1 MSFSNINK
9 YQIILASD
17 SPRRKDLLK
26 KSNISFRTISPK
38 VEESFPSNLEESEI
52 SDYLAKLK
60 ADSFKSN
67 LNKNEI
73 VKTADTIV
81 WFKNQYI
88 GKPKSID
95 ETFQILRKMSNNFH
109 TVITSVGITGFNRQ
123 IIFNEKSFV
132 YFRELEDSEIDNYV
146 KNFDTLD
153 KAGGYGI
160 QDWIGFVGVD
170 KIEGSYTNIMGF
182 PLSKFIKKMN
192 EFLKTS

>member
-1 MSFSNINK
+1 MLFSNINK

-26 KSNISFRTISPK
+26 KINISFRTISPQ
-38 VEESFPSNLEESEI
+38 VEESFPSNLKGSEI

-60 ADSFKSN
+60 ADSFKSK

-73 VKTADTIV
+73 VITADTIV
-81 WFKNQYI
+81 WFKNEYI
-88 GKPKSID
+88 GKPKSIN
-95 ETFQILRKMSNNFH
+95 ETIQILKKMSNNFH
-109 TVITSVGITGFNRQ
+109 TVITSVGITGLNRQ

-182 PLSKFIKKMN
+182 PLSKFIKKIN
-192 EFLKTS
+192 EFLKTL

>member
-1 MSFSNINK
+1 MLFSNINK

-26 KSNISFRTISPK
+26 KINISFRTISPQ
-38 VEESFPSNLEESEI
+38 VEESFPSNLKGSEI

-60 ADSFKSN
+60 ADSFKSK

-73 VKTADTIV
+73 VITADTIV
-81 WFKNQYI
+81 WFKNEYI
-88 GKPKSID
+88 GKPKSIN
-95 ETFQILRKMSNNFH
+95 ETIQILKKMSNNFH
-109 TVITSVGITGFNRQ
+109 TVITSVGITGLNRQ

-132 YFRELEDSEIDNYV
+132 YFRELEDSEIYNYV

>member
-1 MSFSNINK
+1 MLFSNINK

-60 ADSFKSN
+60 ADSFKST
-67 LNKNEI
+67 LNINEI
-73 VKTADTIV
+73 VITADTIV

-95 ETFQILRKMSNNFH
+95 ETIQILKKMSNNFH
-109 TVITSVGITGFNRQ
+109 TVITSVGITGLNKQ

-132 YFRELEDSEIDNYV
+132 YFRELEDSEIYNYV

>member
-9 YQIILASD
+9 YKIILASD

-26 KSNISFRTISPK
+26 KINISFRTISPQ
-38 VEESFPSNLEESEI
+38 VEESFPSNLKGCEI

-60 ADSFKSN
+60 ADSFKSK

-73 VKTADTIV
+73 VITADTIV
-81 WFKNQYI
+81 WFKNEYI
-88 GKPKSID
+88 GKPKSIN
-95 ETFQILRKMSNNFH
+95 ETIQILKKMSNNFH
-109 TVITSVGITGFNRQ
+109 TVITSVGITGLNRQ

-132 YFRELEDSEIDNYV
+132 YFRELEDSEIYNYV

-182 PLSKFIKKMN
+182 PLSKFIKKIN
-192 EFLKTS
+192 EFLKTL

>member
-26 KSNISFRTISPK
+26 KSNISFRTISPQ
-38 VEESFPSNLEESEI
+38 VEESFPSNLEGSEI

-60 ADSFKSN
+60 ADSFKST
-67 LNKNEI
+67 LNINEI
-73 VKTADTIV
+73 VITADTIV

-95 ETFQILRKMSNNFH
+95 ETIQILKKMSNNFH
-109 TVITSVGITGFNRQ
+109 TVITSVVITGLNKQ

-132 YFRELEDSEIDNYV
+132 YFRELEDSEIYNYV

>member
-1 MSFSNINK
+1 MLFSNINK

-26 KSNISFRTISPK
+26 KINISFRTISPQ
-38 VEESFPSNLEESEI
+38 VEESFPSNLKGSEI

-60 ADSFKSN
+60 ADSFKSK

-73 VKTADTIV
+73 VITADTIV
-81 WFKNQYI
+81 WFKNEYI

-132 YFRELEDSEIDNYV
+132 YFRELEDSEIYNYV

-182 PLSKFIKKMN
+182 PLSKFIKKIN
-192 EFLKTS
+192 EFLKTL

>member
-26 KSNISFRTISPK
+26 KINISFRTISPQ
-38 VEESFPSNLEESEI
+38 VEESFPSNLKGSEI

-73 VKTADTIV
+73 VITADTIV
-81 WFKNQYI
+81 WFKNEYI

-95 ETFQILRKMSNNFH
+95 ETIQILKKMSNNFH
-109 TVITSVGITGFNRQ
+109 TVITSVGITGLNRQ

-192 EFLKTS
+192 EFLKT

>member
-1 MSFSNINK
+1 MLFSNINK

-17 SPRRKDLLK
+17 SSRRKDLLK
-26 KSNISFRTISPK
+26 KINISFRTISPQ
-38 VEESFPSNLEESEI
+38 VEESFPSNLKGSEI

-60 ADSFKSN
+60 ADSFKSK

-73 VKTADTIV
+73 VITADTIV
-81 WFKNQYI
+81 WFKNEYI
-88 GKPKSID
+88 GKPKSIN
-95 ETFQILRKMSNNFH
+95 ETIQILKKMSNNFH
-109 TVITSVGITGFNRQ
+109 TVITSVGITGLNRQ

-132 YFRELEDSEIDNYV
+132 YFRELEDSEIYNYV
-146 KNFDTLD
+146 KDFDTLD

-182 PLSKFIKKMN
+182 PLSKFIKKIN
-192 EFLKTS
+192 EFLKTL

>member
-1 MSFSNINK
+1 MLFSNINK

-26 KSNISFRTISPK
+26 KINISFRTISPQ
-38 VEESFPSNLEESEI
+38 VEESFPSNLKGSEI

-60 ADSFKSN
+60 ADSFKSK

-73 VKTADTIV
+73 VITADTIV
-81 WFKNQYI
+81 WFKNEYI

-95 ETFQILRKMSNNFH
+95 ETIQILKKMSNNFH
-109 TVITSVGITGFNRQ
+109 SVITSVGITGLNRQ

-132 YFRELEDSEIDNYV
+132 YFRELEDSEIYNYV

-182 PLSKFIKKMN
+182 PLSKFIKKIN
-192 EFLKTS
+192 EFLKTL

>member
-1 MSFSNINK
+1 MLFSNINK

-17 SPRRKDLLK
+17 SSRRKDLLK
-26 KSNISFRTISPK
+26 KINISFRTISPQ
-38 VEESFPSNLEESEI
+38 VEESFPSNLKGSEI

-60 ADSFKSN
+60 ADSFKSK

-73 VKTADTIV
+73 VITADTIV
-81 WFKNQYI
+81 WFKNEYI
-88 GKPKSID
+88 GKPKSIN
-95 ETFQILRKMSNNFH
+95 ETIQILKKMSNNFH
-109 TVITSVGITGFNRQ
+109 TVITSVGITGLNRQ

-132 YFRELEDSEIDNYV
+132 YFRELEDSEIYNYV

-182 PLSKFIKKMN
+182 PLSKFIKKIN
-192 EFLKTS
+192 EFLKTL

>member
-1 MSFSNINK
+1 MLFSNINK

-26 KSNISFRTISPK
+26 KINISFRTISPQ
-38 VEESFPSNLEESEI
+38 VEESFPSNLKGSEI

-60 ADSFKSN
+60 ADSFKSK

-73 VKTADTIV
+73 VITADTIV
-81 WFKNQYI
+81 WFKNEYI

-182 PLSKFIKKMN
+182 PLSKFIKKIN
-192 EFLKTS
+192 EFLKTL

>member
-1 MSFSNINK
+1 MLFSKINK

-17 SPRRKDLLK
+17 SSRRKDLLK
-26 KSNISFRTISPK
+26 KINISFRTISPQ
-38 VEESFPSNLEESEI
+38 VEESFPSNLKGSEI

-60 ADSFKSN
+60 ADSFKSK

-73 VKTADTIV
+73 VITADTIV
-81 WFKNQYI
+81 WFKNEYI
-88 GKPKSID
+88 GKPKSIN
-95 ETFQILRKMSNNFH
+95 ETIQILKKMSNNFH
-109 TVITSVGITGFNRQ
+109 TVITSVGITGLNRQ

-132 YFRELEDSEIDNYV
+132 YFRELEDSEIYNYV

>member
-1 MSFSNINK
+1 MLFSNINK

-26 KSNISFRTISPK
+26 KINISFRTISPQ
-38 VEESFPSNLEESEI
+38 VEESFPSNLKGSEI

-60 ADSFKSN
+60 ADSFKSK

-73 VKTADTIV
+73 VITADTIV
-81 WFKNQYI
+81 WFKNEYI
-88 GKPKSID
+88 GKPKSIN
-95 ETFQILRKMSNNFH
+95 ETIQILKKMSNNFH
-109 TVITSVGITGFNRQ
+109 TVITSVGITGLNRQ

-132 YFRELEDSEIDNYV
+132 YFRELEDSEIYNYV
-146 KNFDTLD
+146 KDFDTLD

-182 PLSKFIKKMN
+182 PLSKFIKKIN
-192 EFLKTS
+192 EFLKTL

>member
-1 MSFSNINK
+1 MLFSNINK

-26 KSNISFRTISPK
+26 KINISFRTISPQ
-38 VEESFPSNLEESEI
+38 VEESFPSNLKGSEI

-60 ADSFKSN
+60 ADSFKSK

-73 VKTADTIV
+73 VITADTIV
-81 WFKNQYI
+81 WFKNEYI

-95 ETFQILRKMSNNFH
+95 ETIQILKKMSNNFH
-109 TVITSVGITGFNRQ
+109 TVITSVGITGLNRQ

-132 YFRELEDSEIDNYV
+132 YFRELEDSEIYNYV

-182 PLSKFIKKMN
+182 PLSKFIKKIN
-192 EFLKTS
+192 EFLKTL

>member
-1 MSFSNINK
+1 MSFPNINK

-26 KSNISFRTISPK
+26 KSNISFRTISPQ

-60 ADSFKSN
+60 ADSFKN
-67 LNKNEI
+67 TLNINEI
-73 VKTADTIV
+73 VITADTIV

-95 ETFQILRKMSNNFH
+95 ETIQILRKMSNNFH
-109 TVITSVGITGFNRQ
+109 TVITSVGITGLNRQ

-132 YFRELEDSEIDNYV
+132 YFRELEDSEIYNYV

>member
-1 MSFSNINK
+1 MLFSNINK

-26 KSNISFRTISPK
+26 KINISFRTISPQ
-38 VEESFPSNLEESEI
+38 VEESFPSNLKGSEI

-60 ADSFKSN
+60 ADSFKSK

-73 VKTADTIV
+73 VITADTIV
-81 WFKNQYI
+81 WFKNEYI
-88 GKPKSID
+88 GKPKSIN
-95 ETFQILRKMSNNFH
+95 ETIQILKKMSNNFH
-109 TVITSVGITGFNRQ
+109 TVITSVGITGLNRQ

-132 YFRELEDSEIDNYV
+132 YFRELEDSEIYNYV

-182 PLSKFIKKMN
+182 PLSKFIKKIN
-192 EFLKTS
+192 EFLKTL

>member
-1 MSFSNINK
+1 MLFSNINK

-17 SPRRKDLLK
+17 SSRRKDLLK
-26 KSNISFRTISPK
+26 KINISFRTISPQ
-38 VEESFPSNLEESEI
+38 VEESFPSNLKGSEI

-60 ADSFKSN
+60 ADSFKSK

-73 VKTADTIV
+73 VITADTIV
-81 WFKNQYI
+81 WFKNEYI
-88 GKPKSID
+88 GKPKSIN
-95 ETFQILRKMSNNFH
+95 ETIQILKKMSNNFH
-109 TVITSVGITGFNRQ
+109 TVITSVGITGLNRQ

-132 YFRELEDSEIDNYV
+132 YFRELEDSEIYNYV

>member
-38 VEESFPSNLEESEI
+38 VEESFPSNLKGSEI

-60 ADSFKSN
+60 ADSFKSK

-73 VKTADTIV
+73 VITADTIV
-81 WFKNQYI
+81 WFKNEYI
-88 GKPKSID
+88 GKPKSIN
-95 ETFQILRKMSNNFH
+95 ETIQILKKMSNNFH
-109 TVITSVGITGFNRQ
+109 TVITSVGITGLNRQ

-132 YFRELEDSEIDNYV
+132 YFRELEDSEIYNYV

-182 PLSKFIKKMN
+182 PLSKFIKKIN
-192 EFLKTS
+192 EFLKTL

>member
-1 MSFSNINK
+1 MLFSNINK

-26 KSNISFRTISPK
+26 KINISFRTISPQ
-38 VEESFPSNLEESEI
+38 VEESFPSNLKGSEI

-60 ADSFKSN
+60 ADSFKSK

-73 VKTADTIV
+73 VITADTIV
-81 WFKNQYI
+81 WFKNEYI

-95 ETFQILRKMSNNFH
+95 ETIQILKKMSNNFH
-109 TVITSVGITGFNRQ
+109 TVITSVGITGLNRQ

-132 YFRELEDSEIDNYV
+132 YFRELEDSEIYNYV

>member
-1 MSFSNINK
+1 MK
-9 YQIILASD
+9 G
-17 SPRRKDLLK
+17 
-26 KSNISFRTISPK
+26 
-38 VEESFPSNLEESEI
+38 SEI

-73 VKTADTIV
+73 VITADTIV
-81 WFKNQYI
+81 WFKNEYI

-95 ETFQILRKMSNNFH
+95 ETIQILKKMSNNFH
-109 TVITSVGITGFNRQ
+109 TVITSVGITGLNRQ

-132 YFRELEDSEIDNYV
+132 YFRELDDSEIYNYV
-146 KNFDTLD
+146 KNFDTLG

-192 EFLKTS
+192 EFLKT

>member
-9 YQIILASD
+9 YKIILASD

-26 KSNISFRTISPK
+26 KSNISFRTISPQ
-38 VEESFPSNLEESEI
+38 VEESFPSNLKGSEI

-60 ADSFKSN
+60 ADSFKSK

-73 VKTADTIV
+73 VITADTIV
-81 WFKNQYI
+81 WFKNEYI

-95 ETFQILRKMSNNFH
+95 ETIQILKKMSNNFH
-109 TVITSVGITGFNRQ
+109 TVITSVGITGLNRQ

-132 YFRELEDSEIDNYV
+132 YFRELEDSEIYNYV
-146 KNFDTLD
+146 KDFDTLD

-182 PLSKFIKKMN
+182 PLSKFIKKIN
-192 EFLKTS
+192 EFLKTL

>member
-9 YQIILASD
+9 YKIILASD

-26 KSNISFRTISPK
+26 KSNISFRTISPQ
-38 VEESFPSNLEESEI
+38 VEESFPSNLKGSEI

-60 ADSFKSN
+60 ADSFKSK

-73 VKTADTIV
+73 VITADTIV
-81 WFKNQYI
+81 WFKNEYI
-88 GKPKSID
+88 GKPKSIN
-95 ETFQILRKMSNNFH
+95 ETIQILKKMSNNFH
-109 TVITSVGITGFNRQ
+109 TVITSVGITGLNRQ

-132 YFRELEDSEIDNYV
+132 YFRELEDSEIYNYV

>member
-1 MSFSNINK
+1 MLFSNINK

-17 SPRRKDLLK
+17 SSRRKDLLK
-26 KSNISFRTISPK
+26 KINISFRTISPQ
-38 VEESFPSNLEESEI
+38 VEESFPSNLKGSEI

-60 ADSFKSN
+60 ADSFKSK

-73 VKTADTIV
+73 VITADTIV
-81 WFKNQYI
+81 WFKNEYI

-95 ETFQILRKMSNNFH
+95 ETIQILKKMSNNFH
-109 TVITSVGITGFNRQ
+109 TVITSVGITGLNRQ

-132 YFRELEDSEIDNYV
+132 YFRELEDSEIYNYV

>member
-26 KSNISFRTISPK
+26 KSNISFRTTSPQ
-38 VEESFPSNLEESEI
+38 VEESFPSNLKGSEI

-60 ADSFKSN
+60 ADSFKSK

-73 VKTADTIV
+73 VITADTIV
-81 WFKNQYI
+81 WFKNEYI

-95 ETFQILRKMSNNFH
+95 ETIQILKKMSNNFH
-109 TVITSVGITGFNRQ
+109 TVITSVGITGLNRQ

-132 YFRELEDSEIDNYV
+132 YFRELDDSEIYNYV

-182 PLSKFIKKMN
+182 PLSKFIKKMD

>member
-9 YQIILASD
+9 YKIILASD

-26 KSNISFRTISPK
+26 KSNISFRTISPQ
-38 VEESFPSNLEESEI
+38 VEESFPSNLKGSEI

-73 VKTADTIV
+73 VITADTIV
-81 WFKNQYI
+81 WFKNEYI

-95 ETFQILRKMSNNFH
+95 ETIQILKKMSNNFH
-109 TVITSVGITGFNRQ
+109 TVITSVGITGLNRQ

-132 YFRELEDSEIDNYV
+132 YFRELEDSEIYNYV

-182 PLSKFIKKMN
+182 PLSKFIKKIN
-192 EFLKTS
+192 EFLKSL

>member
-26 KSNISFRTISPK
+26 KSNISFRTISPQ
-38 VEESFPSNLEESEI
+38 VEESFPSNLKGSEI

-60 ADSFKSN
+60 ADLFKSN

-73 VKTADTIV
+73 VITADTIV
-81 WFKNQYI
+81 WFKNGYI

-95 ETFQILRKMSNNFH
+95 ETIQILKKMSNNFH
-109 TVITSVGITGFNRQ
+109 TVITSVGITGLNRQ

-132 YFRELEDSEIDNYV
+132 YFRELDDSEIYNYV

>member
-26 KSNISFRTISPK
+26 KSNISFRTISPQ

-60 ADSFKSN
+60 ADSFKST
-67 LNKNEI
+67 LNINEI
-73 VKTADTIV
+73 VITADTIV

-95 ETFQILRKMSNNFH
+95 ETIQILKKMSNNFH
-109 TVITSVGITGFNRQ
+109 TVITSVGITGLNKQ

-132 YFRELEDSEIDNYV
+132 YFRELEDSEIYNYV

>member
-26 KSNISFRTISPK
+26 KINIPFKIISPK
-38 VEESFPSNLEESEI
+38 VEESFPMNLVEAEI
-52 SDYLAKLK
+52 SDYLAKFK
-60 ADSFKSN
+60 ADSFKDKI
-67 LNKNEI
+67 NKNEI
-73 VKTADTIV
+73 VITADTIV

-95 ETFQILRKMSNNFH
+95 ESIRILKRMSNNFH
-109 TVITSVGITGFNRQ
+109 TVITSVGITGLNRQ
-123 IIFNEKSFV
+123 IIFNERSFV
-132 YFRELEDSEIDNYV
+132 YFRELYDSEILNYV
-146 KNFDTLD
+146 ENFQTLD

-182 PLSKFIKKMN
+182 PLSKFIIKMN
-192 EFLKTS
+192 EFLKNE

>member
-1 MSFSNINK
+1 MLFSNINK

-26 KSNISFRTISPK
+26 KINISFRTISPQ
-38 VEESFPSNLEESEI
+38 VEESFPSNLKGSEI

-60 ADSFKSN
+60 ADSFKSK

-73 VKTADTIV
+73 VITADTIV
-81 WFKNQYI
+81 WFKNEYI

-95 ETFQILRKMSNNFH
+95 ETIQILKKMSNNFH
-109 TVITSVGITGFNRQ
+109 TVITSVGITGLNRQ

-132 YFRELEDSEIDNYV
+132 YFRELEDSEIYNYV

-192 EFLKTS
+192 EFLKT